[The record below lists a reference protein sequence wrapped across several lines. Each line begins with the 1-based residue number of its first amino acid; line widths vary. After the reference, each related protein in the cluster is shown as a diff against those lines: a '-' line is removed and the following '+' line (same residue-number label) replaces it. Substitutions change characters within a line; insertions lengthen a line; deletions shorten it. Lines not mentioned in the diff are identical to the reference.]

1 MNIHALASS
10 TFQRFI
16 QMWTSMVYSKAKYVL
31 WHDKQCLLGE
41 CYDHGV
47 DTLKIC
53 SIGLLDLTNLPKVN
67 QVLTNLV
74 EI

>member
-1 MNIHALASS
+1 
-10 TFQRFI
+10 
-16 QMWTSMVYSKAKYVL
+16 MWTSMVYSKAKYVF